1 MNDLPLSR
9 RLWNDAE
16 YDGLLEPGQDSYHLA
31 VLEQWKMCVETSER
45 VSTRRAL
52 ANTLFVTLNG
62 SALSLIGVFWKRR
75 PAGMGPIKLLVPLV
89 VLLVSCLVWWALVR
103 SYRQLNTAKFVIIH
117 ELESRLPARV
127 FSREWFLITQSD
139 LDGHYLEL
147 TFLERML
154 PMLFASMYV
163 SAFAV
168 IVWPIH

>member
-1 MNDLPLSR
+1 
-9 RLWNDAE
+9 
-16 YDGLLEPGQDSYHLA
+16 
-31 VLEQWKMCVETSER
+31 
-45 VSTRRAL
+45 
-52 ANTLFVTLNG
+52 
-62 SALSLIGVFWKRR
+62 
-75 PAGMGPIKLLVPLV
+75 MGPIKLLVPLV

-154 PMLFASMYV
+154 PMLFAAMYV